1 VRIGAKSLKLACPG
15 ALEDEFL
22 ELVFSSGQTARTTA
36 SGEDAEPME
45 NEPTTIENGEQGC
58 ENTTNGGIKLLDSTP
73 HARSN
78 AAKQAGSSFSALRD

>member
-1 VRIGAKSLKLACPG
+1 
-15 ALEDEFL
+15 
-22 ELVFSSGQTARTTA
+22 
-36 SGEDAEPME
+36 ME

-78 AAKQAGSSFSALRD
+78 AANQAGSSFSALRD